1 MDRWENRR
9 RLVKRWLLLCLALAN
24 CAPTAEQLR
33 EAGLWRDAAVA
44 SCKVPGKCLPELGC
58 VAAVY
63 LVDQLGA
70 GQREL
75 AIARAACK
83 PYGAQP

>member
-1 MDRWENRR
+1 M
-9 RLVKRWLLLCLALAN
+9 KRWLMRWWMLLTLALAS

-44 SCKVPGKCLPELGC
+44 GCKVPGKCLPELEC

-70 GQREL
+70 GRREL

>member
-1 MDRWENRR
+1 MRR
-9 RLVKRWLLLCLALAN
+9 SLLLVLALAGG
-24 CAPTAEQLR
+24 CSLTAEQLR

-44 SCKVPGKCLPELGC
+44 SCKEPGKCAPELAC

-75 AIARAACK
+75 AQARTACK

>member
-1 MDRWENRR
+1 MRR
-9 RLVKRWLLLCLALAN
+9 ALLLALALAG
-24 CAPTAEQLR
+24 CATTASQLR

-44 SCKVPGKCLPELGC
+44 SCKEPGKCAPELAC

-75 AIARAACK
+75 AQARAACK
-83 PYGAQP
+83 PYGARP

>member
-1 MDRWENRR
+1 MRS
-9 RLVKRWLLLCLALAN
+9 VLLLALALVASCN
-24 CAPTAEQLR
+24 PTAAQLR

-44 SCKVPGKCLPELGC
+44 SCKEPGKCAPELAC

-75 AIARAACK
+75 AQARTACK
-83 PYGAQP
+83 PYGARP

>member
-1 MDRWENRR
+1 MRR
-9 RLVKRWLLLCLALAN
+9 ALLLALALAG
-24 CAPTAEQLR
+24 CAPTASQLR

-44 SCKVPGKCLPELGC
+44 SCKEPGKCAPELAC

-75 AIARAACK
+75 AQARTACK
-83 PYGAQP
+83 PYGARP